1 MAENLFPHL
10 KWDQLWAATLETLYM
25 TALSG
30 VATFVLGIV
39 LGLALFLTARGGL
52 FHNRTVYSVISIVVN
67 VFRSIPF
74 IILIVLLIPFTKT
87 VVGTILGANAALPA
101 LIVGAAP
108 FYARLVEIALRE
120 VDKGVIEATRSMG
133 ARLSTLVFR
142 VLLPESSPALVSGIT
157 VTLIALVSYSAMAGV
172 IGAGGLG
179 NLAYLEGFQRNHGDV
194 TGTIIMKKTLTL
206 IAAATL
212 SALSFASWADTLTV
226 GASNTPHAEILE
238 QAKPILA
245 KQGIDLE
252 IKPFQDYILPNTA
265 LAGHDIDANYF
276 QHIPYLNSVLKDHE
290 GDKDYDFVSAGAIH
304 IEPIGIYSKKYKS
317 LKDLPEGGK
326 IIMRDAVSE
335 EGRILSIF
343 EKEGVIKLK
352 PGIDKVTARISDIVE
367 NPKKLQFTPNVEASL
382 LPQMYNNDEG
392 AAVVINANYAI
403 DAGLDPVHDPIA
415 VESGENN
422 PYANIITVHRGDE
435 KKKDIVALVNV
446 LHSKEI
452 QDWIRTKYKGAVIPV
467 NN

>member
-10 KWDQLWAATLETLYM
+10 KWDQLWSATQETLYM

-52 FHNRTVYSVISIVVN
+52 LQNRTVYSVISIVVN

-87 VVGTILGANAALPA
+87 IVGTILGANAALPA

-194 TGTIIMKKTLTL
+194 TLVATVTIL
-206 IAAATL
+206 IIV
-212 SALSFASWADTLTV
+212 FIIQFC
-226 GASNTPHAEILE
+226 G
-238 QAKPILA
+238 
-245 KQGIDLE
+245 
-252 IKPFQDYILPNTA
+252 
-265 LAGHDIDANYF
+265 DA
-276 QHIPYLNSVLKDHE
+276 
-290 GDKDYDFVSAGAIH
+290 
-304 IEPIGIYSKKYKS
+304 
-317 LKDLPEGGK
+317 
-326 IIMRDAVSE
+326 M
-335 EGRILSIF
+335 
-343 EKEGVIKLK
+343 
-352 PGIDKVTARISDIVE
+352 T
-367 NPKKLQFTPNVEASL
+367 SL
-382 LPQMYNNDEG
+382 LDK
-392 AAVVINANYAI
+392 
-403 DAGLDPVHDPIA
+403 
-415 VESGENN
+415 
-422 PYANIITVHRGDE
+422 R
-435 KKKDIVALVNV
+435 
-446 LHSKEI
+446 
-452 QDWIRTKYKGAVIPV
+452 
-467 NN
+467 

>member
-10 KWDQLWAATLETLYM
+10 KWGQLWAATQETLYM

-52 FHNRTVYSVISIVVN
+52 FQNRTVYSVISIVVN

-87 VVGTILGANAALPA
+87 IVGTILGANAALPA

-194 TGTIIMKKTLTL
+194 TLVATVTIL
-206 IAAATL
+206 IIV
-212 SALSFASWADTLTV
+212 FIIQFC
-226 GASNTPHAEILE
+226 G
-238 QAKPILA
+238 
-245 KQGIDLE
+245 
-252 IKPFQDYILPNTA
+252 
-265 LAGHDIDANYF
+265 DA
-276 QHIPYLNSVLKDHE
+276 
-290 GDKDYDFVSAGAIH
+290 
-304 IEPIGIYSKKYKS
+304 
-317 LKDLPEGGK
+317 
-326 IIMRDAVSE
+326 M
-335 EGRILSIF
+335 
-343 EKEGVIKLK
+343 
-352 PGIDKVTARISDIVE
+352 T
-367 NPKKLQFTPNVEASL
+367 SL
-382 LPQMYNNDEG
+382 LDK
-392 AAVVINANYAI
+392 
-403 DAGLDPVHDPIA
+403 
-415 VESGENN
+415 
-422 PYANIITVHRGDE
+422 R
-435 KKKDIVALVNV
+435 
-446 LHSKEI
+446 
-452 QDWIRTKYKGAVIPV
+452 
-467 NN
+467 

>member
-39 LGLALFLTARGGL
+39 LGLALFFTARGGL

-194 TGTIIMKKTLTL
+194 TLVATVTIL
-206 IAAATL
+206 IIV
-212 SALSFASWADTLTV
+212 F
-226 GASNTPHAEILE
+226 II
-238 QAKPILA
+238 Q
-245 KQGIDLE
+245 
-252 IKPFQDYILPNTA
+252 FC
-265 LAGHDIDANYF
+265 
-276 QHIPYLNSVLKDHE
+276 
-290 GDKDYDFVSAGAIH
+290 GD
-304 IEPIGIYSKKYKS
+304 
-317 LKDLPEGGK
+317 
-326 IIMRDAVSE
+326 
-335 EGRILSIF
+335 
-343 EKEGVIKLK
+343 VI
-352 PGIDKVTARISDIVE
+352 T
-367 NPKKLQFTPNVEASL
+367 SL
-382 LPQMYNNDEG
+382 LDK
-392 AAVVINANYAI
+392 
-403 DAGLDPVHDPIA
+403 
-415 VESGENN
+415 
-422 PYANIITVHRGDE
+422 R
-435 KKKDIVALVNV
+435 
-446 LHSKEI
+446 
-452 QDWIRTKYKGAVIPV
+452 
-467 NN
+467 

>member
-52 FHNRTVYSVISIVVN
+52 FHNRTVYNVISIVVN

-194 TGTIIMKKTLTL
+194 TLVATVTIL
-206 IAAATL
+206 IIV
-212 SALSFASWADTLTV
+212 FIIQFC
-226 GASNTPHAEILE
+226 G
-238 QAKPILA
+238 
-245 KQGIDLE
+245 
-252 IKPFQDYILPNTA
+252 
-265 LAGHDIDANYF
+265 DA
-276 QHIPYLNSVLKDHE
+276 
-290 GDKDYDFVSAGAIH
+290 
-304 IEPIGIYSKKYKS
+304 
-317 LKDLPEGGK
+317 
-326 IIMRDAVSE
+326 M
-335 EGRILSIF
+335 
-343 EKEGVIKLK
+343 
-352 PGIDKVTARISDIVE
+352 T
-367 NPKKLQFTPNVEASL
+367 SL
-382 LPQMYNNDEG
+382 LDK
-392 AAVVINANYAI
+392 
-403 DAGLDPVHDPIA
+403 
-415 VESGENN
+415 
-422 PYANIITVHRGDE
+422 R
-435 KKKDIVALVNV
+435 
-446 LHSKEI
+446 
-452 QDWIRTKYKGAVIPV
+452 
-467 NN
+467 

>member
-1 MAENLFPHL
+1 MAETLFPHL

-30 VATFVLGIV
+30 IATFVLGLV

-52 FHNRTVYSVISIVVN
+52 FHNRALYSFISIVVN

-133 ARLSTLVFR
+133 ARLSTLIFR

-194 TGTIIMKKTLTL
+194 TLVATVTIL
-206 IAAATL
+206 IIVFIIQL
-212 SALSFASWADTLTV
+212 C
-226 GASNTPHAEILE
+226 G
-238 QAKPILA
+238 
-245 KQGIDLE
+245 
-252 IKPFQDYILPNTA
+252 
-265 LAGHDIDANYF
+265 DA
-276 QHIPYLNSVLKDHE
+276 ITSVL
-290 GDKDYDFVSAGAIH
+290 DK
-304 IEPIGIYSKKYKS
+304 
-317 LKDLPEGGK
+317 
-326 IIMRDAVSE
+326 R
-335 EGRILSIF
+335 
-343 EKEGVIKLK
+343 
-352 PGIDKVTARISDIVE
+352 
-367 NPKKLQFTPNVEASL
+367 
-382 LPQMYNNDEG
+382 
-392 AAVVINANYAI
+392 
-403 DAGLDPVHDPIA
+403 
-415 VESGENN
+415 
-422 PYANIITVHRGDE
+422 
-435 KKKDIVALVNV
+435 
-446 LHSKEI
+446 
-452 QDWIRTKYKGAVIPV
+452 
-467 NN
+467 